1 MNNNVLFIL
10 IWSLILIVYLTLLP
24 SKRLK
29 DFGIFLKTVMSVLP
43 ITKVVEAIGILKSKN
58 KN

>member
-1 MNNNVLFIL
+1 MNNNVPYIL
-10 IWSLILIVYLTLLP
+10 IWSFVLIVYLTLLP

-29 DFGIFLKTVMSVLP
+29 NFGIFLKTVMSVLP

-58 KN
+58 RN